1 MTPKSCG
8 SNTGGLDDE
17 LHVGVGVGHLVKV
30 AVQQLLKFFRDG
42 VVLGRRWTE
51 QGGRQRQVGL
61 APDHRVLNK
70 VLQKM
75 ELRSNLQLKRPM
87 KV

>member
-51 QGGRQRQVGL
+51 QEGSQWQVGL

-75 ELRSNLQLKRPM
+75 ELRRT
-87 KV
+87 